1 MSFQPPFRDSVSL
14 SGWLLADLLLGLA
27 VLFFAA
33 NTVGTQVAPK
43 PELAAS
49 PTVTAQAKATPTAVV
64 VFTIPHTPTP
74 TSAPCQPTVALQ
86 KHELH
91 VVAGPGGRAPAAAQ
105 LHAAFASFG
114 GSRAGLLL
122 TFGHAAAPAV
132 GENIADQVNAA
143 LRAGLPALF
152 GPETVMEAFHFLDGA
167 GTGAVDFQVYL
178 FATACH

>member
-1 MSFQPPFRDSVSL
+1 MSPPPFRDSVSL

-33 NTVGTQVAPK
+33 NTVGTQAAAK
-43 PELAAS
+43 PASSPS
-49 PTVTAQAKATPTAVV
+49 PTVTAQATATPRAERVA
-64 VFTIPHTPTP
+64 TITRTPIP

-91 VVAGPGGRAPAAAQ
+91 VVAGPGGRAPGATQ

-122 TFGHAAAPAV
+122 TFGHAAAPVV
-132 GENIADQVNAA
+132 GENIAGQVNAA
-143 LRAGLPALF
+143 LRVTLPALF
-152 GPETVMEAFHFLDGA
+152 GPETVMEAFHFLDGT
-167 GTGAVDFQVYL
+167 GTGAVDFQIYL